1 MSIHMCTQMPIEP
14 ELQAQ
19 ADMLSMQENP
29 KNGHQLTAGDA
40 VPGAQSPLALAIPV
54 GSMWRNGR
62 KLRVRILN
70 GSDKIKGK
78 IKQYAEEWNNY
89 SGVKFVFADSGDAE
103 IRVNVNGNGHSWSYV
118 GTENLAIPAN
128 KPTMNFGWL
137 TDTTPD
143 MEFSRVIVHE
153 FGHALGCIHEHQSPA
168 GGIPWDKEKAYV
180 YYSSG
185 NNWDRETVDR
195 NIFDYYSFT
204 ISRFSDVDKSSIMM
218 YEIPKSI
225 TTDGYFTVSNT
236 KLSDTDKAFI
246 AGVYPPS
253 GAATSALK
261 TGPDVSKFNTM
272 EVRPWDKPQEK
283 NFKTVNFSKDFDKP
297 PSMAVGLNWLDVGNN
312 ANIRVSAYA
321 DNIKQGSATL
331 HIDSWADT
339 TMYSAACVAL
349 QVADNDPDF
358 QVGKFSTSDDHP
370 WNKPQQK
377 TSRRINFAREF
388 KGTPKVVV
396 WLSLLDMDKNRNWR
410 VLATASDVSPQGFTM
425 NIDTWADTIL
435 YAATAHWI
443 AYPSYKEGV
452 TSGTYKVSDIR
463 PWDQPRLENLGRVDF
478 PANMFKSPPM
488 VLTALN
494 RLDIDKNHNLRVK
507 LGATG
512 ISAQGMDW
520 RIEGW
525 FDTVLYDVG
534 ASYIALS

>member
-1 MSIHMCTQMPIEP
+1 MPIEP

-19 ADMLSMQENP
+19 ADMLSIQENP

-62 KLRVRILN
+62 KLR
-70 GSDKIKGK
+70 
-78 IKQYAEEWNNY
+78 
-89 SGVKFVFADSGDAE
+89 FVFVDSGDAE
-103 IRVNVNGNGHSWSYV
+103 IRVNVNDNRRSWSYV

-137 TDTTPD
+137 TDTNPD
-143 MEFSRVIVHE
+143 MEFSRVIIHE
-153 FGHALGCIHEHQSPA
+153 FGHALGCIHKHQSPA
-168 GGIPWDKEKAYV
+168 GGIPWDKEKAYA

-218 YEIPKSI
+218 YEVPKSI
-225 TTDGYFTVSNT
+225 TTNGYFTVSNT
-236 KLSDTDKAFI
+236 KLSDTDKTFI

-253 GAATSALK
+253 GAAASALK

-283 NFKTVNFSKDFDKP
+283 SSKTVNFSKDFDKP
-297 PSMAVGLNWLDVGNN
+297 PSMAGGFNWLDVGNN

-321 DNIKQGSATL
+321 DDIKQGSATL
-331 HIDSWADT
+331 HVDSWADT
-339 TMYSAACVAL
+339 TIYSAACVAL
-349 QVADNDPDF
+349 QVADNDPNF
-358 QVGKFSTSDDHP
+358 QVGKFSTTDDHP
-370 WNKPQQK
+370 WNRPQQK

-388 KGTPKVVV
+388 EGTPKVVV
-396 WLSLLDMDKNRNWR
+396 WLSLLDMDKNSNWR

-478 PANMFKSPPM
+478 PANMFKSPPV

-512 ISAQGMDW
+512 ISAHGMDW
-520 RIEGW
+520 RIKGW
-525 FDTVLYDVG
+525 FDTVLYDAG